1 MKIIF
6 FTLIFLSYFAAWSQT
21 NAVRHVS
28 DTVGFVNYSWQ
39 MDSLVSR
46 IQRMYKGEKDSIFSA
61 NNINHETVWKASV
74 CPHDDYSY
82 AGNLYPLALE
92 NIKAKTVII
101 FGVCHKAGQFKI
113 ENKIVFDD
121 FAYWS
126 GPYGQVKVSAFRD
139 SIKNSLPDDIFI
151 TDNHIQTV
159 EHSVEAIVPF
169 LQYYNRD
176 VEIISILVPYMN
188 FERMNEIGEYLT
200 KAIKKTF
207 SGKTFGDDYAIVIS
221 NDAVHYGNEDWGNS
235 NFDFLGSGK
244 TGYANA
250 MAKEHEIIS
259 NCFNGQLSEK
269 KLNLFYNYLV
279 DDNDLKQYKWTWC
292 GRFSVSLGL
301 LTAMKLQN
309 LSNQQLISYPLH
321 YATSIDHEHV
331 KVNDIRMGVTA
342 PAKINHWVG
351 YAAIGFR

>member
-1 MKIIF
+1 MKYYFIIIF
-6 FTLIFLSYFAAWSQT
+6 LFFIYSAEAQT
-21 NAVRHVS
+21 NTIRHVS
-28 DTVGFVNYSWQ
+28 DTVGFVNHSWQ
-39 MDSLVSR
+39 MDSLVRR
-46 IQRMYKGEKDSIFSA
+46 INQMYKQKTDSLLFAKDIDDK
-61 NNINHETVWKASV
+61 TVWKTAI

-82 AGNLYPLALE
+82 AGYMYPLILK

-101 FGVCHKAGQFKI
+101 FGVCHKAGQFGL
-113 ENKIVFDD
+113 ENKIVFDS
-121 FAYWS
+121 FSSWM
-126 GPYGQVKVSAFRD
+126 GPYGKVKVSQLRD
-139 SIKNSLPDDIFI
+139 SIIKFLPDDVFV
-151 TDNHIQTV
+151 TDNHVQSV

-169 LQYYNRD
+169 LQHYNKD

-188 FERMNEIGEYLT
+188 FDRMDQISEILA
-200 KAIKKTF
+200 KAIDKVF
-207 SGKTFGDDYAIVIS
+207 ENQSFGEDYAFVIS

-235 NFDFLGSGK
+235 NFDFLGSGE

-250 MAKEHEIIS
+250 VAKEHEIIS

-269 KLNLFYNYLV
+269 KINLFYNYLV

-301 LTAMKLQN
+301 LTAMKLQA
-309 LSNQQLISYPLH
+309 LSNQQLISYPLQ
-321 YATSIDHEHV
+321 YSTSIDHEHV

-351 YAAIGFR
+351 YATIGFR